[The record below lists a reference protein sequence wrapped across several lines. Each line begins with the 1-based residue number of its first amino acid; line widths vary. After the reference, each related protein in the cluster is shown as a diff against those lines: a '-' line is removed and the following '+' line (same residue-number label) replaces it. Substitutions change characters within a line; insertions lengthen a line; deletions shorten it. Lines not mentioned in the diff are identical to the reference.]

1 MSYDN
6 CGCPALCGSDTAELG
21 GIAGPGVYVTEVC
34 TSSRYYMKGF
44 FNAIESF
51 RFACDIDGLRLD
63 EAILTID
70 LLEQNNS

>member
-21 GIAGPGVYVTEVC
+21 GIAGHGVHATEVC
-34 TSSRYYMKGF
+34 TSGRCYMKGF

-51 RFACDIDGLRLD
+51 CFACYIDGLRLD
-63 EAILTID
+63 EVILTID
-70 LLEQNNS
+70 LLEHNNS